1 MIEDDHET
9 IGDKVR
15 FWFKLSFDDSS
26 IYDLIVS
33 DQIQMEIGVDIAVG
47 EQVFDATFSKNNST
61 QAFAADW
68 AASAKENDNIWL
80 FADIFGISDLSD
92 IDSIMVTPTVIVNGL
107 NNEITN
113 GSQTYLINA

>member
-1 MIEDDHET
+1 MWRVIAK
-9 IGDKVR
+9 IDKNGNYYIPER
-15 FWFKLSFDDSS
+15 
-26 IYDLIVS
+26 
-33 DQIQMEIGVDIAVG
+33 
-47 EQVFDATFSKNNST
+47 T